1 MDEEVKEPGQEAE
14 TPVTP
19 EAPVE
24 APEAETPAE
33 EPAQ

>member
-1 MDEEVKEPGQEAE
+1 MDEEVKEPGQEEVAA
-14 TPVTP
+14 P